1 MATAG
6 GNNKAD
12 FSLTIGLNMDDL
24 FRGMSEADATINQ
37 AISRINSE
45 NKQVKLKADVAEI
58 KAGNDELA
66 KQKIRMDAVTREVE
80 LQTAKLRLLGQARDE
95 AYREKGAN
103 SSLGRGAETRYL
115 QQEKVVAKLNAEL
128 DALKTRSTAAGNAAS
143 GAFGRIKSGAESAHA
158 GVNRLT
164 GAFGTLS
171 GKMSAALGVIA
182 VGGGLFNITNSA
194 MKAGESLYKLQSR
207 LHLSTAEASQL
218 SRVFSLCGSDVNS
231 IVPYFA
237 RLDKQLLS
245 AGENGNATSLA
256 LTKFGISLKDSS
268 GSLLPINQQLAALA
282 EGYKK
287 AAEAGE
293 AEAFTAEILGAR
305 GAALIPVLEQYG
317 DAVQAANSVKTTGM
331 LDPREAHELNLEWM
345 KMQAE
350 LGQIKMVVG
359 ASLMPLSK
367 ELMPEIT
374 SALKDFV
381 GEIRDNKD
389 EIKDSISG
397 WAGGFKDLLGAIK
410 ATGSAL
416 NDLRGKNVGSTSSIL
431 ENSTQNSIVAKSA
444 RGIAYG
450 TGAIVGGFLGGRFG
464 GATGALAGGYI
475 GGNIS
480 QRIADEAAWFL
491 PTQIPILAPYAKT
504 AQERIKSNYYSKLA
518 EQGAEKRLINN
529 GLQTILGKSGWTKAF
544 EDVTGTTVST
554 TFALEKNTK
563 ASKENAATAKDNA
576 TAQQKA
582 ADAMKQRETAAGQL
596 SEKIYALTHN
606 DIENATHA
614 MYVEAEKAR
623 ANGVSDD
630 LIGQFIGAQSAR
642 IAEDKFRNVTA
653 PMAQAFKTDLQN
665 QLDSIDLQAKSYI
678 KAGASESD
686 AQAWAAQRKAQINAD
701 WDREVAAQIDS
712 IWKTSF
718 QNRLDEIEREK
729 QAWIKKGLDE
739 VKATQWAEEKKKQ
752 TVQEAA
758 QAMFTSEKKYY
769 DVWKKAGGMASGQ
782 AGIDAIAKQMRKD
795 KGIPDGAFTTPGE
808 ISAFENAMKAA
819 QSELV
824 PIISDGTYQGVKAA
838 MVEVMHG
845 TSTSQ
850 VLPQEQQEQLF
861 GGGRI
866 NTMRGGNAAYDN
878 YDTGFD
884 STAYRGWTAADAL
897 KLAQLGGLL
906 NDAQWGGVPQQQQQP
921 QATQQQAAPINV
933 NITANLQGSITPDNA
948 VDELSERVARKVD
961 ESMQEARRQI
971 QNGIS
976 NTY

>member
-1 MATAG
+1 MAAT
-6 GNNKAD
+6 GNSKAD

-24 FRGMSEADATINQ
+24 FAGMDEADAKINE

-66 KQKIRMDAVTREVE
+66 KQKIRMDAITRQIE
-80 LQTAKLRLLGQARDE
+80 LQTAKLRFLGQARDE

-128 DALKTRSTAAGNAAS
+128 AALKTASTAAGNAAS

-245 AGENGNATSLA
+245 AGANGNATSLA

-282 EGYKK
+282 DGYKK

-293 AEAFTAEILGAR
+293 AEAFTAEVLGAK
-305 GAALIPVLEQYG
+305 GSALIPVLEQYG
-317 DAVQAANSVKTTGM
+317 DAVQAANSVKTTGL

-374 SALKDFV
+374 SSLKDFV

-389 EIKDSISG
+389 EIKESISG
-397 WAGGFKDLLGAIK
+397 WAGGFSDLLGAIK
-410 ATGSAL
+410 AAGSAL
-416 NDLRGKNVGSTSSIL
+416 NTLRGKDTGS
-431 ENSTQNSIVAKSA
+431 
-444 RGIAYG
+444 Y
-450 TGAIVGGFLGGRFG
+450 GAINDELEKDNKVLWGTRRLAKLGGAAVGGFFGSRFG
-464 GATGALAGGYI
+464 VTGALGGAYL
-475 GGNIS
+475 GGNLGERGADQMYWGLMNTVDPLIS
-480 QRIADEAAWFL
+480 GS
-491 PTQIPILAPYAKT
+491 
-504 AQERIKSNYYSKLA
+504 RIKSNYYSKLA
-518 EQGAEKRLINN
+518 EKGAEKQLINN
-529 GLQTILGKSGWTKAF
+529 GYQTILGKSGWTKAF

-563 ASKENAATAKDNA
+563 ASKENAASAKDNA

-606 DIENATHA
+606 DVENATHA

-758 QAMFTSEKKYY
+758 QSMFTSEKKYY

-838 MVEVMHG
+838 MVEVMNG

-850 VLPQEQQEQLF
+850 VLPQEQREQLF

-884 STAYRGWTAADAL
+884 STAYRAWTEADAL

-906 NDAQWGGVPQQQQQP
+906 NDSHWGGVPQQQQQP

-948 VDELSERVARKVD
+948 VDELSERVAKKINT
-961 ESMQEARRQI
+961 SIQEARRQI
-971 QNGIS
+971 QTEQY

>member
-1 MATAG
+1 MMATAG

-58 KAGNDELA
+58 RAGNDELA
-66 KQKIRMDAVTREVE
+66 KQKIKMDAVTREIE

-128 DALKTRSTAAGNAAS
+128 AALKTASTAAGNAAG

-245 AGENGNATSLA
+245 AGANGNATSLA

-293 AEAFTAEILGAR
+293 AEAFTAEVLGAK
-305 GAALIPVLEQYG
+305 GSALIPVLEQYG

-389 EIKDSISG
+389 GIKESISG

-416 NDLRGKNVGSTSSIL
+416 NDLRGKKVGS
-431 ENSTQNSIVAKSA
+431 
-444 RGIAYG
+444 Y
-450 TGAIVGGFLGGRFG
+450 GAINDELEKDNWALWGTRKFAKLVGAGVGGFFGSRFG
-464 GATGALAGGYI
+464 VTGALGGAYL
-475 GGNIS
+475 GGNLGERGADQMYWGLMNTVDPLIS
-480 QRIADEAAWFL
+480 GS
-491 PTQIPILAPYAKT
+491 
-504 AQERIKSNYYSKLA
+504 RIKSNYYSKLA
-518 EQGAEKRLINN
+518 EKGAEKQLINN
-529 GLQTILGKSGWTKAF
+529 GYQTILGKSGWTKAF

-563 ASKENAATAKDNA
+563 ASKENAASAKDNA

-582 ADAMKQRETAAGQL
+582 AEAMKQRETAAGQL

-614 MYVEAEKAR
+614 MYVEAEKAK

-678 KAGASESD
+678 KAGASASD

-758 QAMFTSEKKYY
+758 QSMFTSEKKYY

-808 ISAFENAMKAA
+808 ISAFEAAMKAA

-866 NTMRGGNAAYDN
+866 NTMRGGNSAYDN
-878 YDTGFD
+878 YDPGFD
-884 STAYRGWTAADAL
+884 STAYHAWTEAEAL

-906 NDAQWGGVPQQQQQP
+906 NDPQWGAMPQQQQA
-921 QATQQQAAPINV
+921 QAAQQAAPINV

-971 QNGIS
+971 QSNQY

>member
-1 MATAG
+1 MAAAG
-6 GNNKAD
+6 NSKAD

-24 FRGMSEADATINQ
+24 FCGMSEADASIND

-80 LQTAKLRLLGQARDE
+80 LQTGKLRLLGQARDE

-103 SSLGRGAETRYL
+103 SPLGRGAETRYL

-128 DALKTRSTAAGNAAS
+128 AALKTASTAAGNAAG

-245 AGENGNATSLA
+245 AGANGNATSLA

-293 AEAFTAEILGAR
+293 AEAFTAEVLGAK
-305 GAALIPVLEQYG
+305 GSALIPVLEQYG

-389 EIKDSISG
+389 EIKESISG
-397 WAGGFKDLLGAIK
+397 WAGSFSDLLGAIK
-410 ATGSAL
+410 AAGSAL
-416 NDLRGKNVGSTSSIL
+416 NDLRGKKVGS
-431 ENSTQNSIVAKSA
+431 
-444 RGIAYG
+444 Y
-450 TGAIVGGFLGGRFG
+450 GAINDELEKDNKVLWGTRGLAKWGGAAVGGFFGSRFG
-464 GATGALAGGYI
+464 VTGALGGAYL
-475 GGNIS
+475 GGNLGERGADQMYWGLMNTVDPLIS
-480 QRIADEAAWFL
+480 GS
-491 PTQIPILAPYAKT
+491 
-504 AQERIKSNYYSKLA
+504 RIKSNYLSKLA
-518 EQGAEKRLINN
+518 EKGAEKRLIDS
-529 GLQTILGKSGWTKAF
+529 GYQTILGKSGWTKAF

-563 ASKENAATAKDNA
+563 ASKENAASAKDNA

-582 ADAMKQRETAAGQL
+582 AEAMKQRETAAGQL

-606 DIENATHA
+606 DVENATHA

-686 AQAWAAQRKAQINAD
+686 AQAWAAQ
-701 WDREVAAQIDS
+701 IDS

-758 QAMFTSEKKYY
+758 QSMFTSEKKYY

-795 KGIPDGAFTTPGE
+795 KGIPEGAFTTPGE
-808 ISAFENAMKAA
+808 ISAFEDAMKAA

-838 MVEVMHG
+838 MVEVMQG
-845 TSTSQ
+845 TNTSQ

-884 STAYRGWTAADAL
+884 SAAYRAWTEADAL

-906 NDAQWGGVPQQQQQP
+906 NDSQWGGVPQQHQQP
-921 QATQQQAAPINV
+921 QATQQAAPINV

-948 VDELSERVARKVD
+948 VDELSERVARTINA
-961 ESMQEARRQI
+961 SIQEARRQI
-971 QNGIS
+971 QSNQY

>member
-1 MATAG
+1 MAAT
-6 GNNKAD
+6 GNSKAD

-66 KQKIRMDAVTREVE
+66 KQKIRMDAVTREIE

-128 DALKTRSTAAGNAAS
+128 AALKTSSTAAGNAAG
-143 GAFGRIKSGAESAHA
+143 GAFNRIKSGAESAHA

-245 AGENGNATSLA
+245 AGANGNATTLA
-256 LTKFGISLKDSS
+256 LKKFGISLKDSS

-293 AEAFTAEILGAR
+293 AEAFTAEVLGAK
-305 GAALIPVLEQYG
+305 GSALIPVLEQYG

-345 KMQAE
+345 KRQAE

-389 EIKDSISG
+389 GIKESISG

-416 NDLRGKNVGSTSSIL
+416 NTLRGKDTGS
-431 ENSTQNSIVAKSA
+431 
-444 RGIAYG
+444 Y
-450 TGAIVGGFLGGRFG
+450 GAINDELEKDNWALWGTRRLAKLGGAAVGGFFGSRFG
-464 GATGALAGGYI
+464 VTGALGGAYL
-475 GGNIS
+475 GGNLGE
-480 QRIADEAAWFL
+480 RGADQMYWGL
-491 PTQIPILAPYAKT
+491 MNTVDPLVSGS
-504 AQERIKSNYYSKLA
+504 RIKSNYLSKLA
-518 EQGAEKRLINN
+518 EKGAEKQLINN
-529 GLQTILGKSGWTKAF
+529 GYQTILGKSGWTKAF

-563 ASKENAATAKDNA
+563 ASKENAASAKDNA

-596 SEKIYALTHN
+596 SEKIYTLTHN

-752 TVQEAA
+752 TVREAA

-808 ISAFENAMKAA
+808 ISAFEAAMKAA

-861 GGGRI
+861 GGGRV

-921 QATQQQAAPINV
+921 QATQQAAPINV

-948 VDELSERVARKVD
+948 VDELSERVAKKVD

-971 QNGIS
+971 QTEQY

>member
-1 MATAG
+1 M
-6 GNNKAD
+6 
-12 FSLTIGLNMDDL
+12 
-24 FRGMSEADATINQ
+24 
-37 AISRINSE
+37 
-45 NKQVKLKADVAEI
+45 
-58 KAGNDELA
+58 
-66 KQKIRMDAVTREVE
+66 
-80 LQTAKLRLLGQARDE
+80 
-95 AYREKGAN
+95 
-103 SSLGRGAETRYL
+103 
-115 QQEKVVAKLNAEL
+115 
-128 DALKTRSTAAGNAAS
+128 
-143 GAFGRIKSGAESAHA
+143 
-158 GVNRLT
+158 
-164 GAFGTLS
+164 S
-171 GKMSAALGVIA
+171 GKMTAALSVIA
-182 VGGGLFNITNSA
+182 VGGGLFNITDSA

-218 SRVFSLCGSDVNS
+218 SRVFKLCGSDVNS

-245 AGENGNATSLA
+245 AGENGNATTLA

-287 AAEAGE
+287 AADAGE
-293 AEAFTAEILGAR
+293 AEAFTAEVLGAK
-305 GAALIPVLEQYG
+305 GSALIPVLEQYG

-374 SALKDFV
+374 SSLKEFV

-389 EIKDSISG
+389 EIKDSVSG
-397 WAGGFKDLLGAIK
+397 WAGGFGDLLGAIK
-410 ATGSAL
+410 ATGLAL
-416 NDLRGKNVGSTSSIL
+416 NTLRGKKTGS
-431 ENSTQNSIVAKSA
+431 
-444 RGIAYG
+444 Y
-450 TGAIVGGFLGGRFG
+450 GAINDELEKDNDTVRKARYASYGLGAVAGGAIGGRFG
-464 GATGALAGGYI
+464 GATGAIAGAYL
-475 GGNIS
+475 GGNLL
-480 QRIADEAAWFL
+480 QRGVDTLSWAMLD
-491 PTQIPILAPYAKT
+491 PVT
-504 AQERIKSNYYSKLA
+504 QERIKSNYYSKLV
-518 EQGAEKRLINN
+518 ERGAEKRLINN
-529 GLQTILGKSGWTKAF
+529 GYQTILGKSGWTKAF

-563 ASKENAATAKDNA
+563 ANKENAAAAKDNA

-606 DIENATHA
+606 DVENATHA

-623 ANGVSDD
+623 ANGVSDG
-630 LIGQFIGAQSAR
+630 LISQFVGAQSAR

-653 PMAQAFKTDLQN
+653 PMAEAFKTDLQN

-678 KAGASESD
+678 KAGASASD

-795 KGIPDGAFTTPGE
+795 KGIPDSAFTTPGE
-808 ISAFENAMKAA
+808 IGAFEAAMKAA

-845 TSTSQ
+845 TSISQ

-866 NTMRGGNAAYDN
+866 DAMRGSNAAYDN

-884 STAYRGWTAADAL
+884 STAYHAWTEADAL

-906 NDAQWGGVPQQQQQP
+906 NDSQWGAIPQQQAQSV
-921 QATQQQAAPINV
+921 QQAAPINV

>member
-1 MATAG
+1 MAAT
-6 GNNKAD
+6 GNSKAD

-66 KQKIRMDAVTREVE
+66 KQKIRMDAVTREIE
-80 LQTAKLRLLGQARDE
+80 LQTGKLRLLGQARDE

-115 QQEKVVAKLNAEL
+115 QQERVVAKLNAEL
-128 DALKTRSTAAGNAAS
+128 AALKTASTAAGNAAG

-245 AGENGNATSLA
+245 AGANGNATSLA

-293 AEAFTAEILGAR
+293 AEAFTAEVLGAK
-305 GAALIPVLEQYG
+305 GSALIPVLEQYG

-389 EIKDSISG
+389 EIKESISG
-397 WAGGFKDLLGAIK
+397 WAGSFSDLLGAIK
-410 ATGSAL
+410 AAGSAL
-416 NDLRGKNVGSTSSIL
+416 NNLRGKKVGS
-431 ENSTQNSIVAKSA
+431 
-444 RGIAYG
+444 Y
-450 TGAIVGGFLGGRFG
+450 GAINDELEKDNWALWGTRKFAKLSGAAVGGFFGSRFG
-464 GATGALAGGYI
+464 VTGALGGAYL
-475 GGNIS
+475 GGNLGE
-480 QRIADEAAWFL
+480 RGADQMYWGL
-491 PTQIPILAPYAKT
+491 MNTVDPLVSGS
-504 AQERIKSNYYSKLA
+504 RIKSNYYSKLA
-518 EQGAEKRLINN
+518 EKGAEKQLINN
-529 GLQTILGKSGWTKAF
+529 GYQTILGKSGWTKAF

-563 ASKENAATAKDNA
+563 ASKENAAAAKDNA

-606 DIENATHA
+606 DVENATHA

-758 QAMFTSEKKYY
+758 QSMFTSEKKYY
-769 DVWKKAGGMASGQ
+769 DVWKKAGGMTSGQ

-808 ISAFENAMKAA
+808 ISAFEAAMKAA

-878 YDTGFD
+878 YDTGFG
-884 STAYRGWTAADAL
+884 STAYRAWTEADAL

-906 NDAQWGGVPQQQQQP
+906 NDSQWGGVPQQQQHP
-921 QATQQQAAPINV
+921 QATQQAAPINV

-948 VDELSERVARKVD
+948 VDELSERVAKKVD

-971 QNGIS
+971 QSNQY

>member
-1 MATAG
+1 MAAT
-6 GNNKAD
+6 GNSKAD

-115 QQEKVVAKLNAEL
+115 QQERVVAKLNAEL
-128 DALKTRSTAAGNAAS
+128 AALKTASTAAGNAAG

-245 AGENGNATSLA
+245 AGANGNATSLA

-293 AEAFTAEILGAR
+293 AEAFTAEVLGAK

-331 LDPREAHELNLEWM
+331 LDPREAHELNQEWM

-389 EIKDSISG
+389 EIKESISG
-397 WAGGFKDLLGAIK
+397 WAGSFSDLLGAIK
-410 ATGSAL
+410 AAGSEL
-416 NDLRGKNVGSTSSIL
+416 NDLRGKKVGS
-431 ENSTQNSIVAKSA
+431 
-444 RGIAYG
+444 Y
-450 TGAIVGGFLGGRFG
+450 GAINDELEKDNWAFWGTRSFAKLSGAAVGGFLGSRFG
-464 GATGALAGGYI
+464 VTGALGGAYL
-475 GGNIS
+475 GGNLGE
-480 QRIADEAAWFL
+480 RGADQMYWGL
-491 PTQIPILAPYAKT
+491 MNTVDPLVSGS
-504 AQERIKSNYYSKLA
+504 RIKSNYLSKLA
-518 EQGAEKRLINN
+518 EKGAEKQLINN
-529 GLQTILGKSGWTKAF
+529 GYQTILGKSGWTEAF

-563 ASKENAATAKDNA
+563 ASKENAAAAKDNA

-582 ADAMKQRETAAGQL
+582 AEAMKQRETAAGQL

-606 DIENATHA
+606 DVENATHA

-808 ISAFENAMKAA
+808 ISAFEAAMKAA

-884 STAYRGWTAADAL
+884 STAYRAWTEADAL

-906 NDAQWGGVPQQQQQP
+906 NDPQWGAMPQQQQA
-921 QATQQQAAPINV
+921 QAAQQAAPINV

-971 QNGIS
+971 QSNQY

>member
-1 MATAG
+1 MAAT
-6 GNNKAD
+6 GNSKAD

-293 AEAFTAEILGAR
+293 AEAFTAEVLGAK
-305 GAALIPVLEQYG
+305 GSALIPVLEQYW
-317 DAVQAANSVKTTGM
+317 DAVQAANSVKTTGL

-374 SALKDFV
+374 SSLKDFV

-389 EIKDSISG
+389 EIKESISG
-397 WAGGFKDLLGAIK
+397 WAGSFSDLLGAIK
-410 ATGSAL
+410 AAGSAL
-416 NDLRGKNVGSTSSIL
+416 NDLRGKKVGS
-431 ENSTQNSIVAKSA
+431 
-444 RGIAYG
+444 Y
-450 TGAIVGGFLGGRFG
+450 GAINDELEKDNKVLWGTRGLAKWGGAAVGGFFGSRFG
-464 GATGALAGGYI
+464 VTGALGGAYL
-475 GGNIS
+475 GGNLGE
-480 QRIADEAAWFL
+480 RGADQMYWGLMNTVDPLVAGS
-491 PTQIPILAPYAKT
+491 
-504 AQERIKSNYYSKLA
+504 RIKSNYLSKLA
-518 EQGAEKRLINN
+518 EKGAEKQLINN
-529 GLQTILGKSGWTKAF
+529 GYQTILGKSGWTKAF

-563 ASKENAATAKDNA
+563 ASKENAAAAKDNA

-582 ADAMKQRETAAGQL
+582 AEAMKQRETAAGQL

-782 AGIDAIAKQMRKD
+782 ACIDAIAKQMRKD

-808 ISAFENAMKAA
+808 ISAFEAAMKAA

-845 TSTSQ
+845 TNTSQ

-861 GGGRI
+861 GGGRV

-884 STAYRGWTAADAL
+884 STAYRSWTAADAL
-897 KLAQLGGLL
+897 KLAQLGCLL

-971 QNGIS
+971 QTEQY

>member
-1 MATAG
+1 MAAAG
-6 GNNKAD
+6 NSKAD

-128 DALKTRSTAAGNAAS
+128 DALKTRSTAAGNAAG
-143 GAFGRIKSGAESAHA
+143 GAFNRIKSGAESAHA

-305 GAALIPVLEQYG
+305 GSALIPVLEQYG

-381 GEIRDNKD
+381 SEIRDNKD
-389 EIKDSISG
+389 GIKESISG
-397 WAGGFKDLLGAIK
+397 WAGGFSDLLGAIK

-416 NDLRGKNVGSTSSIL
+416 NDLRGKKVGSYGSINDEL
-431 ENSTQNSIVAKSA
+431 EKDNDTVRKA
-444 RGIAYG
+444 RYASYG
-450 TGAIVGGFLGGRFG
+450 LGALAGGAIGGRFG
-464 GATGALAGGYI
+464 GATGAIAGAYL
-475 GGNIS
+475 GGNLL
-480 QRIADEAAWFL
+480 QRGVDTLSWAMLD
-491 PTQIPILAPYAKT
+491 PVT
-504 AQERIKSNYYSKLA
+504 QERIKSNYYSKLA
-518 EQGAEKRLINN
+518 EKGAEKRLINN
-529 GLQTILGKSGWTKAF
+529 GYQTILGKSGWTKAF

-563 ASKENAATAKDNA
+563 ANKDNAAAAKDNA

-758 QAMFTSEKKYY
+758 QSMFTSEKKYY

-795 KGIPDGAFTTPGE
+795 KGIPEGAFTTPGE
-808 ISAFENAMKAA
+808 IGAFEAAMKAA

-866 NTMRGGNAAYDN
+866 NTMRGGNSAYDI

-906 NDAQWGGVPQQQQQP
+906 NDSQWGGVPQQQQQP
-921 QATQQQAAPINV
+921 QATQQAAPINV

-948 VDELSERVARKVD
+948 VDELSERVAKKVD

-971 QNGIS
+971 QSNQY

>member
-1 MATAG
+1 MAAT
-6 GNNKAD
+6 GNSKAD

-66 KQKIRMDAVTREVE
+66 KQKIRMDAVTREIE

-128 DALKTRSTAAGNAAS
+128 AALKTASTAAGNAAS

-245 AGENGNATSLA
+245 AGANGNATSLA

-293 AEAFTAEILGAR
+293 AEAFTAEVLGAK
-305 GAALIPVLEQYG
+305 GSALIPVLEQYG

-389 EIKDSISG
+389 EIKESISG

-416 NDLRGKNVGSTSSIL
+416 NTLRGKDTGSYGSINDEL
-431 ENSTQNSIVAKSA
+431 EKDNWALWGTRRLAKL
-444 RGIAYG
+444 G
-450 TGAIVGGFLGGRFG
+450 GAAVGGFFGSRFG
-464 GATGALAGGYI
+464 VTGALGGAYL
-475 GGNIS
+475 GGNLGE
-480 QRIADEAAWFL
+480 RGADQMYWGLMNTVDPLVAGS
-491 PTQIPILAPYAKT
+491 
-504 AQERIKSNYYSKLA
+504 RIKSNYLSKLA
-518 EQGAEKRLINN
+518 EKGAEKQLINN
-529 GLQTILGKSGWTKAF
+529 GYQTILGKSGWTKAF

-563 ASKENAATAKDNA
+563 ASKENAASAKDNA

-582 ADAMKQRETAAGQL
+582 AEAMKQRETAAGQL

-758 QAMFTSEKKYY
+758 QSMFTSEKKYY

-808 ISAFENAMKAA
+808 ISAFEAAMQAA

-838 MVEVMHG
+838 MVEVMHE

-861 GGGRI
+861 GGGRV
-866 NTMRGGNAAYDN
+866 NTMRGGNSAYDN

-884 STAYRGWTAADAL
+884 STAYRAWTAADAL

-906 NDAQWGGVPQQQQQP
+906 NDSHWGGVPQQQQQP

-961 ESMQEARRQI
+961 EFMQEAWRQI
-971 QNGIS
+971 QSNQY

>member
-1 MATAG
+1 MAAAG
-6 GNNKAD
+6 NSKAD

-66 KQKIRMDAVTREVE
+66 KQKIRMDAVTREIE

-128 DALKTRSTAAGNAAS
+128 AALKTASTAAGNAAG

-245 AGENGNATSLA
+245 AGANGNATSLA

-293 AEAFTAEILGAR
+293 AEAFTAEVLGAK
-305 GAALIPVLEQYG
+305 GSALIPVLEQYG

-389 EIKDSISG
+389 GIKESISG

-416 NDLRGKNVGSTSSIL
+416 NTLRGKDTGS
-431 ENSTQNSIVAKSA
+431 
-444 RGIAYG
+444 Y
-450 TGAIVGGFLGGRFG
+450 GAINDELEKDNWSLWGTRRLAKLGGAAVGGFFGSRFG
-464 GATGALAGGYI
+464 VTGALGGAYL
-475 GGNIS
+475 GGNLGERGADQMYWGLMNTVDPLIS
-480 QRIADEAAWFL
+480 GS
-491 PTQIPILAPYAKT
+491 
-504 AQERIKSNYYSKLA
+504 RIKSNYYSKLA
-518 EQGAEKRLINN
+518 EKGAEKQLINN
-529 GLQTILGKSGWTKAF
+529 GYQTILGKSGWTKAF

-563 ASKENAATAKDNA
+563 ASKENAASAKDNA

-582 ADAMKQRETAAGQL
+582 AEAMKQRETAAGQL

-795 KGIPDGAFTTPGE
+795 KGIPEGAFTTPGE
-808 ISAFENAMKAA
+808 ISAFEAAMKAA

-866 NTMRGGNAAYDN
+866 NTMRGGNSAYDN

-884 STAYRGWTAADAL
+884 SAAYRAWTAADAL

-921 QATQQQAAPINV
+921 QATQQAAPINV

-971 QNGIS
+971 QSNQY

>member
-1 MATAG
+1 MAAG

-24 FRGMSEADATINQ
+24 FRGMSEANATINQ

-128 DALKTRSTAAGNAAS
+128 AALKTASTAAGNAAS

-245 AGENGNATSLA
+245 AGANGNATTLA

-293 AEAFTAEILGAR
+293 AEAFTAEVLGAK
-305 GAALIPVLEQYG
+305 GSALIPVLEQYG

-389 EIKDSISG
+389 EIKESISG

-416 NDLRGKNVGSTSSIL
+416 NTLRGKDTGS
-431 ENSTQNSIVAKSA
+431 
-444 RGIAYG
+444 Y
-450 TGAIVGGFLGGRFG
+450 GAINDELEKDNKVLWGTRRLAKLGGAAVGGFFGSRFG
-464 GATGALAGGYI
+464 VTGALGGAYL
-475 GGNIS
+475 GGS
-480 QRIADEAAWFL
+480 LGERGADQMYWGL
-491 PTQIPILAPYAKT
+491 MNTVDPLVTGS
-504 AQERIKSNYYSKLA
+504 RIKSNYLSKLA
-518 EQGAEKRLINN
+518 EKGAEKQLINN
-529 GLQTILGKSGWTKAF
+529 GYQTILGKSGWTKAF

-563 ASKENAATAKDNA
+563 ASKENAASAKDNA

-582 ADAMKQRETAAGQL
+582 AEAMKQRETAAGQL

-758 QAMFTSEKKYY
+758 QSMFTSEKKYY
-769 DVWKKAGGMASGQ
+769 DVWKKAGGMTSGQ

-808 ISAFENAMKAA
+808 ISAFEAAMKAA

-921 QATQQQAAPINV
+921 QAAQQQAAPINV

-971 QNGIS
+971 QSNQY

>member
-1 MATAG
+1 MAAT
-6 GNNKAD
+6 GNSKAD

-24 FRGMSEADATINQ
+24 FRGMGEADATINQ

-245 AGENGNATSLA
+245 AGANGNATSLA

-282 EGYKK
+282 DGYKK

-293 AEAFTAEILGAR
+293 AEAFTAEVLGAK
-305 GAALIPVLEQYG
+305 GSALIPVLEQYG
-317 DAVQAANSVKTTGM
+317 DAVQAANSVKTTGL

-374 SALKDFV
+374 SELKDFV

-389 EIKDSISG
+389 EIKESISG
-397 WAGGFKDLLGAIK
+397 WAGGFSDLLGAIK

-416 NDLRGKNVGSTSSIL
+416 NTLRGKDTGS
-431 ENSTQNSIVAKSA
+431 
-444 RGIAYG
+444 Y
-450 TGAIVGGFLGGRFG
+450 GAINDELEKDNDTVRKARYASYGLGAVAGGAIGGRFG
-464 GATGALAGGYI
+464 GTTGAIAGAYL
-475 GGNIS
+475 GGNLL
-480 QRIADEAAWFL
+480 QRGVDTLSWAMLD
-491 PTQIPILAPYAKT
+491 PVT
-504 AQERIKSNYYSKLA
+504 QERIKSNYYSKLA
-518 EQGAEKRLINN
+518 EKGAEKQLINN
-529 GLQTILGKSGWTKAF
+529 GYQTILGKSGWTKAF

-563 ASKENAATAKDNA
+563 ASEENAAAAKDNA

-808 ISAFENAMKAA
+808 ISAFEAAMKAA

-861 GGGRI
+861 GGGRV
-866 NTMRGGNAAYDN
+866 NTMRGGNSAYDN

-906 NDAQWGGVPQQQQQP
+906 NDAQWGGVPQQQQQQP

-948 VDELSERVARKVD
+948 VDELSERVAKKINA
-961 ESMQEARRQI
+961 SMQEARRQI
-971 QNGIS
+971 QTEQY

>member
-1 MATAG
+1 MAKGASSQ
-6 GNNKAD
+6 KVDELAIA
-12 FSLTIGLNMDDL
+12 IGLDL
-24 FRGMSEADATINQ
+24 DQLRLDFDAAGMTVRQ
-37 AISRINSE
+37 AMSRLNSE
-45 NKQVKLKADVAEI
+45 STQLKLKADTASFKAAGDAIEQEKIKMQALTQQIEI
-58 KAGNDELA
+58 
-66 KQKIRMDAVTREVE
+66 QS
-80 LQTAKLRLLGQARDE
+80 QKLRLLGAARDSSM
-95 AYREKGAN
+95 KSNGAD
-103 SSLGRGAETRYL
+103 SGITRGAETAYLRQERY
-115 QQEKVVAKLNAEL
+115 VAQLNAEL
-128 DALKTRSTAAGNAAS
+128 KKMQGEASKAGASASSAFDKIQAGAAKAKNSVS
-143 GAFGRIKSGAESAHA
+143 G
-158 GVNRLT
+158 LT
-164 GAFGTLS
+164 GIYGTLS
-171 GKMSAALGVIA
+171 SKLGALMGIA
-182 VGGGLFNITNSA
+182 VTGAGLFNITDKA
-194 MKAGESLYKLQSR
+194 MQSGEALYQLANR
-207 LHLSTAEASQL
+207 LHLTTGEAASLNRLFSISGVSIQGVIPYFSQL
-218 SRVFSLCGSDVNS
+218 DKTILSSD
-231 IVPYFA
+231 
-237 RLDKQLLS
+237 KGLS
-245 AGENGNATSLA
+245 STSLA
-256 LTKFGISLKDSS
+256 LMQFGVNLKDSS
-268 GSLLPINQQLAALA
+268 GNLLPLNQQLDQLA
-282 EGYKK
+282 QGYQR
-287 AAEAGE
+287 AAEAGKLE
-293 AEAFTAEILGAR
+293 EFQAAVLGRR
-305 GAALIPVLEQYG
+305 GTELIPLLENYNDNLKIAQ
-317 DAVQAANSVKTTGM
+317 SIKTTGL
-331 LDPREAHELNLEWM
+331 LDPNEAHELSLEWRQM
-345 KMQAE
+345 KAE
-350 LGQIKMVVG
+350 AGQLGSAFG
-359 ASLMPLSK
+359 AAMMPIAK
-367 ELMPEIT
+367 ELMPEVT
-374 SALKDFV
+374 DGMKDFV
-381 GEIRDNKD
+381 SEIRDNKD
-389 EIKDSISG
+389 DIKSAIEGWATALGALGKVAGEAAVAVGKTAKSVKDSELGKKIDANNKAHDYDEAVLEANGLGPNLNTGTAIGAIGGAVLGRVGGVKGSAFGAYVGGRLGRGVDVTLNRG
-397 WAGGFKDLLGAIK
+397 WANLLGNWD
-410 ATGSAL
+410 TY
-416 NDLRGKNVGSTSSIL
+416 V
-431 ENSTQNSIVAKSA
+431 QNYNAQK
-444 RGIAYG
+444 
-450 TGAIVGGFLGGRFG
+450 
-464 GATGALAGGYI
+464 
-475 GGNIS
+475 
-480 QRIADEAAWFL
+480 QEKEEAAE
-491 PTQIPILAPYAKT
+491 AEAK
-504 AQERIKSNYYSKLA
+504 ERE
-518 EQGAEKRLINN
+518 EQ
-529 GLQTILGKSGWTKAF
+529 
-544 EDVTGTTVST
+544 
-554 TFALEKNTK
+554 EKNTK
-563 ASKENAATAKDNA
+563 ATQENSKAAEDNA
-576 TAQQKA
+576 TSQQKA
-582 ADAMKQRETAAGQL
+582 AEAMKQRETAAGRL

-606 DIENATHA
+606 DVENATHA

-758 QAMFTSEKKYY
+758 QSMFTSEKKYY

-845 TSTSQ
+845 TSISQ

-884 STAYRGWTAADAL
+884 SAAYHAWTEADAL
-897 KLAQLGGLL
+897 KLAQLGGLM
-906 NDAQWGGVPQQQQQP
+906 NDAQWGSVPQQQQQ
-921 QATQQQAAPINV
+921 AAQQAAPINV

-971 QNGIS
+971 QSNQY

>member
-1 MATAG
+1 MAAT
-6 GNNKAD
+6 GNSKAD

-66 KQKIRMDAVTREVE
+66 KQKIRMDAVTREIE

-128 DALKTRSTAAGNAAS
+128 AALKTASTAAGNAAS

-245 AGENGNATSLA
+245 AGANGNATSLA

-293 AEAFTAEILGAR
+293 AEAFTAEVLGAK
-305 GAALIPVLEQYG
+305 GSALIPVLEQYG

-389 EIKDSISG
+389 EIKESISG

-416 NDLRGKNVGSTSSIL
+416 NTLRGKDTGSYGSINDEL
-431 ENSTQNSIVAKSA
+431 EKDNWALWGTRRLAKL
-444 RGIAYG
+444 G
-450 TGAIVGGFLGGRFG
+450 GAAVGGFFGSRFG
-464 GATGALAGGYI
+464 VTGALGGAYL
-475 GGNIS
+475 GGNLGE
-480 QRIADEAAWFL
+480 RGADQMYWGLMNTVDPLVAGS
-491 PTQIPILAPYAKT
+491 
-504 AQERIKSNYYSKLA
+504 RIKSNYLSKLA
-518 EQGAEKRLINN
+518 EKGAEKQLINN
-529 GLQTILGKSGWTKAF
+529 GYQTILGKSGWTKAF

-563 ASKENAATAKDNA
+563 ASKENAASAKDNA

-582 ADAMKQRETAAGQL
+582 AEAMKQRETAAGQL

-758 QAMFTSEKKYY
+758 QSMFTSEKKYY

-808 ISAFENAMKAA
+808 ISAFEAAMKAA

-861 GGGRI
+861 GGGRV
-866 NTMRGGNAAYDN
+866 NTMRGGNSAYDN

-884 STAYRGWTAADAL
+884 STAYRAWTAADAL

-906 NDAQWGGVPQQQQQP
+906 NDSHWGGVPQQQQQP

-971 QNGIS
+971 QSNQY

>member
-1 MATAG
+1 MAAT
-6 GNNKAD
+6 GNSKAD

-66 KQKIRMDAVTREVE
+66 KQKIRMDAVTREIE

-128 DALKTRSTAAGNAAS
+128 AALKTSSTAAGNAAG
-143 GAFGRIKSGAESAHA
+143 GAFNRIKSGAESAHA

-245 AGENGNATSLA
+245 AGANGNATTLA
-256 LTKFGISLKDSS
+256 LKKFGISLKDSS

-293 AEAFTAEILGAR
+293 AEAFTAEVLGAK
-305 GAALIPVLEQYG
+305 GSALIPVLEQYG

-389 EIKDSISG
+389 GIKESISG

-416 NDLRGKNVGSTSSIL
+416 NTLRGKDTGS
-431 ENSTQNSIVAKSA
+431 
-444 RGIAYG
+444 Y
-450 TGAIVGGFLGGRFG
+450 GAINDELEKDNWALWGTRRLAKLGGAAVGGFFGSRFG
-464 GATGALAGGYI
+464 VTGALGGAYL
-475 GGNIS
+475 GGNLGE
-480 QRIADEAAWFL
+480 RGADQMYWGL
-491 PTQIPILAPYAKT
+491 MNTVDPLVSGS
-504 AQERIKSNYYSKLA
+504 RIKSNYLSKLA
-518 EQGAEKRLINN
+518 EKGAEKQLINN
-529 GLQTILGKSGWTKAF
+529 GYQTILGKSGWTKAF

-563 ASKENAATAKDNA
+563 ASKENAASAKDNA

-596 SEKIYALTHN
+596 SEKIYTLTHN

-752 TVQEAA
+752 TVREAA

-808 ISAFENAMKAA
+808 ISAFEAAMKAA

-861 GGGRI
+861 GGGRV

-921 QATQQQAAPINV
+921 QATQQAAPINV

-948 VDELSERVARKVD
+948 VDELSERVAKKVD

-971 QNGIS
+971 QTEQY

>member
-1 MATAG
+1 MAAAG
-6 GNNKAD
+6 NSKAD

-66 KQKIRMDAVTREVE
+66 KQKIKMDAVTREIE

-128 DALKTRSTAAGNAAS
+128 AALKTASTAAGNAAS
-143 GAFGRIKSGAESAHA
+143 GTFGRIKSGAESAHA

-245 AGENGNATSLA
+245 AGANGNATSLA

-293 AEAFTAEILGAR
+293 AEAFTAEVLGAK
-305 GAALIPVLEQYG
+305 GSALIPVLEQYG

-389 EIKDSISG
+389 GIKESISG

-416 NDLRGKNVGSTSSIL
+416 NDLRGKKVGS
-431 ENSTQNSIVAKSA
+431 
-444 RGIAYG
+444 Y
-450 TGAIVGGFLGGRFG
+450 GAINDELEKDNWALWGTRRLAKLGGAAVGGFFGSRFG
-464 GATGALAGGYI
+464 VTGALGGAYL
-475 GGNIS
+475 GGNLGE
-480 QRIADEAAWFL
+480 RGADQMYWGL
-491 PTQIPILAPYAKT
+491 MNTVDPLVSGS
-504 AQERIKSNYYSKLA
+504 RIKSNYLSKLA
-518 EQGAEKRLINN
+518 EKGAEKQLINN
-529 GLQTILGKSGWTKAF
+529 GYQTILGKSGWTKAF

-563 ASKENAATAKDNA
+563 ASKENAAAAKDNA

-808 ISAFENAMKAA
+808 ISAFEAAMKAA

-845 TSTSQ
+845 TSISQ

-921 QATQQQAAPINV
+921 QATQQAAPINV

-971 QNGIS
+971 QSNQY

>member
-1 MATAG
+1 MAAT
-6 GNNKAD
+6 GNSKAD

-24 FRGMSEADATINQ
+24 FQGMSEADATINQ

-66 KQKIRMDAVTREVE
+66 KQKIKMDAVTREVE

-128 DALKTRSTAAGNAAS
+128 AALKTRSTAAGNAAS
-143 GAFGRIKSGAESAHA
+143 GAFGRIRSGAESAHA

-182 VGGGLFNITNSA
+182 AGGGLFNITNSA

-207 LHLSTAEASQL
+207 LHLSTAEALQL

-231 IVPYFA
+231 IAPYFA

-245 AGENGNATSLA
+245 AGLNGNATSLA

-287 AAEAGE
+287 AADEGE
-293 AEAFTAEILGAR
+293 AEAFTAEVLGAK
-305 GAALIPVLEQYG
+305 GTALIPVLEQYG
-317 DAVQAANSVKTTGM
+317 DAVQAANSVKTTGL

-359 ASLMPLSK
+359 ASFMPLSK

-389 EIKDSISG
+389 EIKDSVSG
-397 WAGGFKDLLGAIK
+397 WAGGFKDLLGAVK

-416 NDLRGKNVGSTSSIL
+416 NTLRGKDVGS
-431 ENSTQNSIVAKSA
+431 
-444 RGIAYG
+444 Y
-450 TGAIVGGFLGGRFG
+450 GAINDELEKDNTPLWATRGLAKWGGAAVGGFLGGRVGGTG
-464 GATGALAGGYI
+464 GAILGAYAGGNL
-475 GGNIS
+475 GERG
-480 QRIADEAAWFL
+480 ADQMYWGL
-491 PTQIPILAPYAKT
+491 MNTVDPLVSGS
-504 AQERIKSNYYSKLA
+504 RIKSNYYSKLA
-518 EQGAEKRLINN
+518 EKGAEKQLIGN
-529 GLQTILGKSGWTKAF
+529 GYQTILGKSGWTKAF

-563 ASKENAATAKDNA
+563 ASKDNAAAAKDNA

-582 ADAMKQRETAAGQL
+582 AEAMKQRETAAGQL
-596 SEKIYALTHN
+596 SEKIYSLTHN

-614 MYVEAEKAR
+614 MYVEAEKAK

-630 LIGQFIGAQSAR
+630 LISQFVGAQSAR

-678 KAGASESD
+678 KAGAGASD

-712 IWKTSF
+712 VWKTSF

-782 AGIDAIAKQMRKD
+782 AGIDAIANQMRKD
-795 KGIPDGAFTTPGE
+795 KGIPDNAFTTPGE
-808 ISAFENAMKAA
+808 IGAFESAMKGA

-838 MVEVMHG
+838 MVEVMQG

-866 NTMRGGNAAYDN
+866 NIMRGGNAAYDN

-884 STAYRGWTAADAL
+884 STAYHAWTEADAL
-897 KLAQLGGLL
+897 KLAQLGGLM
-906 NDAQWGGVPQQQQQP
+906 NDAQWGGVPQQQQA
-921 QATQQQAAPINV
+921 QAAQQSAPINV

-961 ESMQEARRQI
+961 KSMQEARRQI

>member
-1 MATAG
+1 MAAT
-6 GNNKAD
+6 GNSKAD

-66 KQKIRMDAVTREVE
+66 KQKIRMDAVTREIE

-128 DALKTRSTAAGNAAS
+128 AALKTASTAAGNAAS

-245 AGENGNATSLA
+245 AGANGNATSLA

-293 AEAFTAEILGAR
+293 AEAFTAEVLGAK
-305 GAALIPVLEQYG
+305 GSALIPVLEQYG

-389 EIKDSISG
+389 EIKESISG

-416 NDLRGKNVGSTSSIL
+416 NTLRGKDTGS
-431 ENSTQNSIVAKSA
+431 
-444 RGIAYG
+444 Y
-450 TGAIVGGFLGGRFG
+450 GAINDELEKDNKVLWGTRKFAKLVGAGVGGFFGSRLGV
-464 GATGALAGGYI
+464 TGALGGAYL
-475 GGNIS
+475 GGNLGE
-480 QRIADEAAWFL
+480 RGADQMYWGLMNTVDPLVAGS
-491 PTQIPILAPYAKT
+491 
-504 AQERIKSNYYSKLA
+504 RIKSNYYSKLA
-518 EQGAEKRLINN
+518 EKGAEKQLINN
-529 GLQTILGKSGWTKAF
+529 GYQTILGKSGWTKAF

-563 ASKENAATAKDNA
+563 ASKENAAAAKDNA

-758 QAMFTSEKKYY
+758 QSMFTSEKKYY

-808 ISAFENAMKAA
+808 ISAFEAAMKAA

-845 TSTSQ
+845 TSTLQ

-861 GGGRI
+861 GGGRV
-866 NTMRGGNAAYDN
+866 NTMRGGNSAYDN

-884 STAYRGWTAADAL
+884 SAAYRAWTAADAL

-906 NDAQWGGVPQQQQQP
+906 NDSQWGGVPQQQQQP

-948 VDELSERVARKVD
+948 VDELSERVAKKVD

-971 QNGIS
+971 QTEQY

>member
-12 FSLTIGLNMDDL
+12 FNLTIGLNMDDL
-24 FRGMSEADATINQ
+24 FQGMSEADATINQ

-45 NKQVKLKADVAEI
+45 NKQVKLKADIAEI

-66 KQKIRMDAVTREVE
+66 KQKIKMDAVTREIE
-80 LQTAKLRLLGQARDE
+80 LQTAKLKLLGQARDD

-115 QQEKVVAKLNAEL
+115 QQEKVVSKLNAEL
-128 DALKTRSTAAGNAAS
+128 TALKTASTTAGNAA
-143 GAFGRIKSGAESAHA
+143 GGVFERIKSGAESAHA
-158 GVNRLT
+158 GVNKLT
-164 GAFGTLS
+164 GTFGTLS
-171 GKMSAALGVIA
+171 GKMTAALGVIA
-182 VGGGLFNITNSA
+182 VGGGLFNLTDSA

-218 SRVFSLCGSDVNS
+218 SRVFKLCGSDVNS

-237 RLDKQLLS
+237 RIDKQLLS

-256 LTKFGISLKDSS
+256 LMKFGISLKDSS

-287 AAEAGE
+287 AADAGA
-293 AEAFTAEILGAR
+293 AEAFTAEVLGAR
-305 GAALIPVLEQYG
+305 GAALIPVLAQYG

-350 LGQIKMVVG
+350 LGQIKMAVG

-374 SALKDFV
+374 SAMSDFV
-381 GEIRDNKD
+381 SMIRDNKD
-389 EIKDSISG
+389 GIKDSISG
-397 WAGGFKDLLGAIK
+397 WAGGFKDLLGVIK
-410 ATGSAL
+410 TTGSAL
-416 NDLRGKNVGSTSSIL
+416 NTLRGKDVGS
-431 ENSTQNSIVAKSA
+431 
-444 RGIAYG
+444 Y
-450 TGAIVGGFLGGRFG
+450 GAINDELEKDNTPLWATRGLAKWGGAAVGGFLGSRLGV
-464 GATGALAGGYI
+464 TGAIAGAYAGGSLGERGADQMYW
-475 GGNIS
+475 GLMNTVDPLVAGN
-480 QRIADEAAWFL
+480 
-491 PTQIPILAPYAKT
+491 
-504 AQERIKSNYYSKLA
+504 RIKSNYASKLA

-563 ASKENAATAKDNA
+563 ANKDNAAAANDNA
-576 TAQQKA
+576 TAQQTA
-582 ADAMKQRETAAGQL
+582 SEAMKQRETAAGQL

-614 MYVEAEKAR
+614 MYVEAEKAK

-630 LIGQFIGAQSAR
+630 LVSQFVGAQSAR

-653 PMAQAFKTDLQN
+653 PIAQAFKTDLQN

-678 KAGASESD
+678 KAGASASD
-686 AQAWAAQRKAQINAD
+686 AQAWAAQRKTQINAD

-782 AGIDAIAKQMRKD
+782 TGIDAIAQQMRKD

-808 ISAFENAMKAA
+808 IGAFEAAMKAA

-878 YDTGFD
+878 YDTGFN
-884 STAYRGWTAADAL
+884 STAYHAWTEADAL
-897 KLAQLGGLL
+897 KLAQLGGLM
-906 NDAQWGGVPQQQQQP
+906 NDAQWGGVPQQQAQSV
-921 QATQQQAAPINV
+921 QQAAPINV

-948 VDELSERVARKVD
+948 VDELSERVAKKVD

>member
-1 MATAG
+1 MAAAG
-6 GNNKAD
+6 NSKAD

-66 KQKIRMDAVTREVE
+66 KQKIRMDAVTREIE

-128 DALKTRSTAAGNAAS
+128 AALKTASTAAGNAAS

-293 AEAFTAEILGAR
+293 AEAFTAEVLGAK
-305 GAALIPVLEQYG
+305 GSALIPVLEQYG
-317 DAVQAANSVKTTGM
+317 DAVQAANSVKTTGL

-374 SALKDFV
+374 SSLKDFV

-389 EIKDSISG
+389 EIKDSVSG
-397 WAGGFKDLLGAIK
+397 WAGGFRDLLGAIK

-416 NDLRGKNVGSTSSIL
+416 NTLRGKDTGS
-431 ENSTQNSIVAKSA
+431 
-444 RGIAYG
+444 Y
-450 TGAIVGGFLGGRFG
+450 GAINDELEKDNDTVRKARYASYGLGAVVGGAIGGRFG
-464 GATGALAGGYI
+464 GATGAKAGAYL
-475 GGNIS
+475 GGNLL
-480 QRIADEAAWFL
+480 QRGVDTLSWAMLD
-491 PTQIPILAPYAKT
+491 PVT
-504 AQERIKSNYYSKLA
+504 QERIKSNYYSKLA
-518 EQGAEKRLINN
+518 EKGAEKQLINN
-529 GLQTILGKSGWTKAF
+529 GYQTILGKSGWTKAF

-563 ASKENAATAKDNA
+563 ANKENAAAAKDNA

-582 ADAMKQRETAAGQL
+582 AEAMKQRETAAGQL

-678 KAGASESD
+678 KAGASASD

-795 KGIPDGAFTTPGE
+795 KGIPDSAFTTPGE
-808 ISAFENAMKAA
+808 IGAFEAAMKAA

-845 TSTSQ
+845 TSISQ

-866 NTMRGGNAAYDN
+866 DAMRGSNAAYDN

-884 STAYRGWTAADAL
+884 STAYHAWTEADAL

-906 NDAQWGGVPQQQQQP
+906 NDSQWGAIPQQQAQSV
-921 QATQQQAAPINV
+921 QQAAPINV

>member
-1 MATAG
+1 MAAT
-6 GNNKAD
+6 GNSKAD

-66 KQKIRMDAVTREVE
+66 KQKIRMDAVTREIE

-95 AYREKGAN
+95 AYRDKGVN

-128 DALKTRSTAAGNAAS
+128 AALKTASTTAGNAAS
-143 GAFGRIKSGAESAHA
+143 GAFERIRSGAESAHA
-158 GVNRLT
+158 GVNKLT

-171 GKMSAALGVIA
+171 GKMTAALGVIA
-182 VGGGLFNITNSA
+182 VGGGLFNITNDA

-218 SRVFSLCGSDVNS
+218 SRVFKLCGSDVNS

-245 AGENGNATSLA
+245 AGENGNATTLA

-287 AAEAGE
+287 AADAGE
-293 AEAFTAEILGAR
+293 AEAFTAEVLGAK

-331 LDPREAHELNLEWM
+331 LDPREAHELNQEWM

-374 SALKDFV
+374 SELKDFV

-389 EIKDSISG
+389 GIKDSISG
-397 WAGGFKDLLGAIK
+397 WAGSFSDLLGVIK

-416 NDLRGKNVGSTSSIL
+416 NDLRGKKVGSYGSINDAL
-431 ENSTQNSIVAKSA
+431 EEDNDTVRKARYASFGLGAVA
-444 RGIAYG
+444 
-450 TGAIVGGFLGGRFG
+450 GGVIGGRFG
-464 GATGALAGGYI
+464 GTAGAIAGTYL
-475 GGNIS
+475 GGNLL
-480 QRIADEAAWFL
+480 QRGVDTFSWAMLD
-491 PTQIPILAPYAKT
+491 PVT
-504 AQERIKSNYYSKLA
+504 QERIKSNYYSKLA

-563 ASKENAATAKDNA
+563 ANKDNAAAAKDNA

-582 ADAMKQRETAAGQL
+582 AEAMKQRETAAGQL

-614 MYVEAEKAR
+614 MYVEAEKAK

-712 IWKTSF
+712 IWKNSF

-795 KGIPDGAFTTPGE
+795 KGIPDSAFTTPGE
-808 ISAFENAMKAA
+808 IGAFEAAMKAA

-845 TSTSQ
+845 TSISQ

-866 NTMRGGNAAYDN
+866 DAMRGSNAAYDN

-884 STAYRGWTAADAL
+884 STAYHAWTEADAL

-906 NDAQWGGVPQQQQQP
+906 NDSQWGAIPQQQAQSV
-921 QATQQQAAPINV
+921 QQAAPINV

>member
-1 MATAG
+1 MAAT
-6 GNNKAD
+6 GNSKAD

-66 KQKIRMDAVTREVE
+66 KQKIRMDAVTREIE

-128 DALKTRSTAAGNAAS
+128 AALKTSSTAAGNAAG
-143 GAFGRIKSGAESAHA
+143 GAFNRIKSGAESAHA

-237 RLDKQLLS
+237 KLDKQLLN
-245 AGENGNATSLA
+245 AGANGNATTIA

-293 AEAFTAEILGAR
+293 AEAFTAEVLGAK
-305 GAALIPVLEQYG
+305 GSALIPVLEQYG

-389 EIKDSISG
+389 GIKESISG

-416 NDLRGKNVGSTSSIL
+416 NTLRGKDTGS
-431 ENSTQNSIVAKSA
+431 
-444 RGIAYG
+444 Y
-450 TGAIVGGFLGGRFG
+450 GAINDELEKDNWALWGTRRLAKLGGAAVGGFFGSRFG
-464 GATGALAGGYI
+464 VTGALGGAYL
-475 GGNIS
+475 GGNLGE
-480 QRIADEAAWFL
+480 RGADQMYWGL
-491 PTQIPILAPYAKT
+491 MNTVDPLVSGS
-504 AQERIKSNYYSKLA
+504 RIKSNYLSKLA
-518 EQGAEKRLINN
+518 EKGAEKQLINN
-529 GLQTILGKSGWTKAF
+529 GYQTILGKSGWTKAF

-563 ASKENAATAKDNA
+563 ASKENAASAKDNA

-596 SEKIYALTHN
+596 SEKIYTLTHN

-758 QAMFTSEKKYY
+758 QSMFTSEKKYY

-808 ISAFENAMKAA
+808 ISAFEAAMKAA

-884 STAYRGWTAADAL
+884 STAYRAWTEADAL
-897 KLAQLGGLL
+897 KLAQIGGLL
-906 NDAQWGGVPQQQQQP
+906 NDSQWGGVPQQQQQP
-921 QATQQQAAPINV
+921 QATQQAAPINV

-971 QNGIS
+971 QTEQY

>member
-45 NKQVKLKADVAEI
+45 NKQVKLKADIAEI
-58 KAGNDELA
+58 RAGNDELA
-66 KQKIRMDAVTREVE
+66 KQKIKMDAVTREIE

-115 QQEKVVAKLNAEL
+115 QQEREVAKLNAEL
-128 DALKTRSTAAGNAAS
+128 ANLKTQSAAAGAAAS
-143 GAFGRIKSGAESAHA
+143 GAFSKIKHGAESAHA
-158 GVNRLT
+158 GVNKLT
-164 GAFGTLS
+164 GTFGTLS
-171 GKMSAALGVIA
+171 SKMTAALGVIA
-182 VGGGLFNITNSA
+182 VGGGLFNITDDA

-218 SRVFSLCGSDVNS
+218 SRVFKLCGSDVNS

-245 AGENGNATSLA
+245 AGANGNATSLV
-256 LTKFGISLKDSS
+256 LTKFGVSLKDSS

-287 AAEAGE
+287 AADAGE
-293 AEAFTAEILGAR
+293 AEAFTAEVLGAK

-331 LDPREAHELNLEWM
+331 LDPREAHELNQEWM
-345 KMQAE
+345 KMKAE
-350 LGQIKMVVG
+350 LGQIKMAFG
-359 ASLMPLSK
+359 ASLIPLSK

-374 SALKDFV
+374 SAMGDFV
-381 GEIRDNKD
+381 SMIRDNKD

-397 WAGGFKDLLGAIK
+397 WAGGFKDLLGFIK
-410 ATGSAL
+410 SAGLAL
-416 NDLRGKNVGSTSSIL
+416 NDLRGKNVGGYGSINDAL
-431 ENSTQNSIVAKSA
+431 EKDNDTVRKARYASFGLGAVA
-444 RGIAYG
+444 G
-450 TGAIVGGFLGGRFG
+450 GAIGGRLGGTA
-464 GATGALAGGYI
+464 GAIAGTYL
-475 GGNIS
+475 GGNLL
-480 QRIADEAAWFL
+480 QRGVDTLSWAMLD
-491 PTQIPILAPYAKT
+491 PVT
-504 AQERIKSNYYSKLA
+504 QERIKSNYYSKLA
-518 EQGAEKRLINN
+518 EQGAEKRLIDN
-529 GLQTILGKSGWTKAF
+529 GYQTILGKSGWAKAF
-544 EDVTGTTVST
+544 EAVTGTTVST

-563 ASKENAATAKDNA
+563 ASKDNAAAAKDNA

-582 ADAMKQRETAAGQL
+582 AEAMKQRETAAGQL
-596 SEKIYALTHN
+596 SEKIFALTHN

-614 MYVEAEKAR
+614 MYVEAEKAK

-653 PMAQAFKTDLQN
+653 PMAEAFKTDLQN

-678 KAGASESD
+678 KAGASASD
-686 AQAWAAQRKAQINAD
+686 AQAWAAHRKAQINAD

-758 QAMFTSEKKYY
+758 QSMFTSEKKYY

-795 KGIPDGAFTTPGE
+795 KGIPDDAFTTPGE
-808 ISAFENAMKAA
+808 IGAFEAAMKAA
-819 QSELV
+819 QNELV

-845 TSTSQ
+845 TSISQ
-850 VLPQEQQEQLF
+850 VLPQEQQEQLL

-866 NTMRGGNAAYDN
+866 NTMRGGNTAYDN

-884 STAYRGWTAADAL
+884 STAYRAWTEADAL
-897 KLAQLGGLL
+897 KLAQLGGLM
-906 NDAQWGGVPQQQQQP
+906 NDAQWGSVPQQQQQ
-921 QATQQQAAPINV
+921 QAAQQAAPINV
-933 NITANLQGSITPDNA
+933 NIMANLQGSITPDNA